1 MNRIRI
7 ALKYLVHF
15 ISARNTRGYGVHSP
29 YLFHFTKYVL
39 DNKST
44 YYVFSSI
51 EKIRS
56 LLKKDNRVLQLT
68 DFGTGNKQTDTIAN
82 IASKSLKPAKY
93 GQLLYRLSEYCKAQ
107 NVLELG
113 TSFGLTTSYLAAS
126 SSDRKCVSLEG
137 SQQIA
142 TIAIEN
148 FNKLN
153 IKNIQIVVGDI
164 DKTLSKVLKDF
175 EQLDLIF
182 MDANHT
188 SEAVLNYFNLCLT
201 KINNKCILV
210 LDDIHW
216 SSDMEKAWGQIKEH
230 PQVKATID
238 LFQLGIVFF
247 NSDLYKK
254 HYKMRF

>member
-7 ALKYLVHF
+7 AFKFLVHF
-15 ISARNTRGYGVHSP
+15 LSAKNTRGYGVHSP
-29 YLFHFTKYVL
+29 YLFHFTKFVI

-44 YYVFSSI
+44 YYIFTSI

-56 LLKKDNRVLQLT
+56 ILKKDNRVINLT
-68 DFGTGNKQTDTIAN
+68 DFGTGNKQNNSIAN

-93 GQLLYRLSEYCKAQ
+93 GQFLYRLSDYMKAQ

-113 TSFGLTTSYLAAS
+113 TSLGLTTSYLAAS
-126 SSDRKCVSLEG
+126 SSDRKCISLEG

-142 TIAIEN
+142 NIAIEN

-164 DKTLSKVLKDF
+164 DITLSKVLNDF
-175 EQLDLIF
+175 DQLDLIF
-182 MDANHT
+182 IDANHK
-188 SEAVLNYFNLCLT
+188 SDAVLSYFDLCMT
-201 KINNKCILV
+201 KIHNKSILV

-216 SSDMEKAWGQIKEH
+216 TSDMEKAWGKIKDH
-230 PQVKATID
+230 PRVKTTID